1 MKGRFETLLKVARL
15 KEDAIKREIGQIET
29 HLQAQEERLAFI
41 RRLAEE
47 RTRDLDESRNRPTGL
62 STLQLYQNFFSG
74 IKQEEGRQQAIIDEI
89 ARRRDE
95 TRTQFT
101 AAARKRRTFEILM
114 DREILAHKKE
124 LAKREIALLD
134 EAATNQWRKE
144 RLR

>member
-47 RTRDLDESRNRPTGL
+47 RTRDLDESRNQPTGL

-74 IKQEEGRQQAIIDEI
+74 MKHGPSSPPPRASAAPPSFSWTAKSSRIK
-89 ARRRDE
+89 
-95 TRTQFT
+95 
-101 AAARKRRTFEILM
+101 KSSPS
-114 DREILAHKKE
+114 
-124 LAKREIALLD
+124 AKSRSSTKPPRISG
-134 EAATNQWRKE
+134 
-144 RLR
+144 